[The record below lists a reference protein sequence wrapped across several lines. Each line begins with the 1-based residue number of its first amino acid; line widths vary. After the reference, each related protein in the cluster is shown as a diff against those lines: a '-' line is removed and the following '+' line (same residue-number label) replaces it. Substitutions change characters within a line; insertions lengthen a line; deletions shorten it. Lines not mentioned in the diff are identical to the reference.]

1 MQHSGGLAVK
11 DPFEGGEE
19 QQQPAVVVDLARL
32 MRESVEDWVMIA
44 IERGIDLGFEDN
56 GEAMIEGRPFLLRE
70 LAKNLID
77 NALRYT
83 PSGGHVTCRIVTNP
97 QTILLEVEDD
107 GIGISE
113 EQAELVFERFYR
125 VDDATTEG
133 SGLGL
138 AIVQEIAVLHGS
150 RASLR
155 PNPTGKGA
163 VARVVFTAWHPP
175 PPPPPPP
182 DDFSELY
189 RQSPP
194 ISP

>member
-1 MQHSGGLAVK
+1 V
-11 DPFEGGEE
+11 
-19 QQQPAVVVDLARL
+19 
-32 MRESVEDWVMIA
+32 VEDWVGPA
-44 IERGIDLGFEDN
+44 LAKKIDLGYECE
-56 GEAMIEGRPFLLRE
+56 GEAMIVGNAFLLRE

-83 PSGGHVTCRIVTNP
+83 PNGGHVTCRVLHT
-97 QTILLEVEDD
+97 LGVVVLEIEDD
-107 GIGISE
+107 GVGISE
-113 EQAELVFERFYR
+113 EHAEMVFERFFR

-138 AIVQEIAVLHGS
+138 AIVQEIAAQHDAS
-150 RASLR
+150 ASLR
-155 PNPTGKGA
+155 PNPGGRGS
-163 VARVVFTAWHPP
+163 VARVVFPAWCPP

-194 ISP
+194 IGS